1 MLNISK
7 SSKEE
12 IKPFNSMEWM
22 DADTMYYGV
31 PVEWI
36 QTDFVF
42 KAEDEGVIVGSIFG
56 HVEEGVL
63 DIKDIIVARDK
74 RRKGVGKQ
82 LMEAAEKFGKDSGA
96 HKSHIIFGVGWPVEN
111 FCITQGYI
119 RVGELKNH
127 FLHKDFAVY
136 EKTL

>member
-1 MLNISK
+1 MANISP
-7 SSKEE
+7 STKEE

-31 PVEWI
+31 PVDWT

-42 KAEDEGVIVGSIFG
+42 KAEDNGVIIGSVFG

-63 DIKDIIVARDK
+63 DIKDIIIAKDK
-74 RRKGVGKQ
+74 RRNGIGRQ
-82 LMEAAEKFGKDSGA
+82 LMQEAEKFGKENGA
-96 HKSHIIFGVGWPVEN
+96 HKSHIITGIGWPVEN
-111 FCITQGYI
+111 FYQALGYLKI
-119 RVGELKNH
+119 AELKNH
-127 FLHKDFAVY
+127 FLHKDFAIY